1 MSFRYE
7 ETEGCLGDDPR
18 DAALFR
24 AEPYCYED
32 DLRPTRADT
41 DADEREILR
50 FARYDDGRG
59 L

>member
-24 AEPYCYED
+24 AEAYSYED
-32 DLRPTRADT
+32 DLRPTKAECDQ
-41 DADEREILR
+41 DERDLR
-50 FARYDDGRG
+50 VWGRYSDGG
-59 L
+59 M